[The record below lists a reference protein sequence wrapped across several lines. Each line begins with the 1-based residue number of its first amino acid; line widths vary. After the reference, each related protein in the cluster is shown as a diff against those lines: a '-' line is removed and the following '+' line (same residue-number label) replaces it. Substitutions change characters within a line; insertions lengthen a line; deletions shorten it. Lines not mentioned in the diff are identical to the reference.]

1 MENNENKY
9 KEKEIVIDIDFDID
23 KTSKDKRDKEILYKN
38 IKSVNDTD
46 NSNIRNNQDIIN
58 DNISQD
64 REVINNEQ
72 GFEIPI
78 NLKKTYIF
86 TLILFILGLILIG
99 IGFIEDIQAAD
110 PFEGIT
116 FWIVGSIVLIPGGYY
131 TYQFCK
137 ARRSMDIQERENIL
151 NDIPEL

>member
-1 MENNENKY
+1 MENNDNNQNK
-9 KEKEIVIDIDFDID
+9 KELEIDIDQNH
-23 KTSKDKRDKEILYKN
+23 SKEKRDEKILYKN
-38 IKSVNDTD
+38 IKSQNNTD
-46 NSNIRNNQDIIN
+46 NSGIRNNHDMIN
-58 DNISQD
+58 
-64 REVINNEQ
+64 EVSEDMEAINNVER
-72 GFEIPI
+72 FEIPI
-78 NLKKTYIF
+78 NLKKTFIF

-116 FWIVGSIVLIPGGYY
+116 FWIVGGIVLIPGGYY

-137 ARRSMDIQERENIL
+137 ARRSMDSQERENIL